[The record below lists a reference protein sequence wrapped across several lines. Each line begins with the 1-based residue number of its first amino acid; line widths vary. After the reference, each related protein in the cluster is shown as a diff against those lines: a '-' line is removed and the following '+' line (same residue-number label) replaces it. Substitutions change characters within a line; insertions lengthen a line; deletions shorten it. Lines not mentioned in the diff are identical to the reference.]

1 MRLKYVDQIRCLLS
15 HIGTEFVLVRGIS
28 YRYIYIKIGP
38 PNDVCH
44 TISGPAAK
52 KPCSFPFRYNGV
64 TYDKCTYDS
73 ADGNIPWCSTLV
85 DDNQNHVPGGGHYG
99 DCGPNCPLPGK
110 SMSNNKSM

>member
-1 MRLKYVDQIRCLLS
+1 MAQVLYVELEVVTTNSFIL
-15 HIGTEFVLVRGIS
+15 
-28 YRYIYIKIGP
+28 YINIKTGP

-44 TISGPAAK
+44 TISGPDAK
-52 KPCSFPFRYNGV
+52 KPCRFPFIFNGITYN
-64 TYDKCTYDS
+64 TCTYDS

-110 SMSNNKSM
+110 SMSYNKYM

>member
-1 MRLKYVDQIRCLLS
+1 MIILKQNLFFLEEVIVF
-15 HIGTEFVLVRGIS
+15 H
-28 YRYIYIKIGP
+28 IYIKTGP

-44 TISGPAAK
+44 TISGPGAK
-52 KPCSFPFRYNGV
+52 KPCRFPFIFNGV

-99 DCGPNCPLPGK
+99 DCGPNCPLPGR
-110 SMSNNKSM
+110 SLSNYKKKHVGQIF